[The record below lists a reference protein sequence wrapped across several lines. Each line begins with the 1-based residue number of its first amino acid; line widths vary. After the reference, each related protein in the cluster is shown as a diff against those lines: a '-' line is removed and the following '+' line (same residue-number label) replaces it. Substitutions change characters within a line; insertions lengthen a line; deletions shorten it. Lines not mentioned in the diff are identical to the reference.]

1 MAETVKRID
10 QQRHE
15 LKALRY
21 LLQFY
26 PESLVKTTP
35 LPRRGDFQ
43 IPDCQRIYDALMS
56 ARTREEAMAA
66 IGDLDLEETDLDSFL
81 RLGGEYYYTYPKL
94 VVERAEQFR
103 QHTLELEAVTS

>member
-1 MAETVKRID
+1 MADKVKRID

-35 LPRRGDFQ
+35 LPGREDFQ
-43 IPDCQRIYDALMS
+43 IPDCRRIYEALMS
-56 ARTREEAMAA
+56 ARTR
-66 IGDLDLEETDLDSFL
+66 DLEETDLDSFL
-81 RLGGEYYYTYPKL
+81 SLSGEYYYTYPKL
-94 VVERAEQFR
+94 VAERAEQFR
-103 QHTLELEAVTS
+103 RHTLELEAAV

>member
-1 MAETVKRID
+1 MADQIKRID

-26 PESLVKTTP
+26 PESVVKTVP
-35 LPRRGDFQ
+35 LPNRLDFQ
-43 IPDCQRIYDALMS
+43 IPDCQRIFEALMS
-56 ARTREEAMAA
+56 ARTRDEATAA
-66 IGDLDLEETDLDSFL
+66 IRALDLEETDLDSFL
-81 RLGGEYYYTYPKL
+81 SLSGEYYHTYPKL

-103 QHTLELEAVTS
+103 QHALELEAAA

>member
-1 MAETVKRID
+1 MPERVKRID

-26 PESLVKTTP
+26 PESFATTRP
-35 LPRRGDFQ
+35 LPRRHDFQ
-43 IPDCQRIYDALMS
+43 IPDCQRIFDALMS
-56 ARTREEAMAA
+56 AQTRDQAITAIRT
-66 IGDLDLEETDLDSFL
+66 LDLEDTDVDSFL
-81 RLGGEYYYTYPKL
+81 RLGGEYYYIYPKL

-103 QHTLELEAVTS
+103 RGTLQLEPSS

>member
-1 MAETVKRID
+1 MPERVKRID

-21 LLQFY
+21 LLHFY
-26 PESLVKTTP
+26 PESLVKTQP
-35 LPRRGDFQ
+35 LPRRDDFQ
-43 IPDCQRIYDALMS
+43 IPDCQRIYDVLMIDQ
-56 ARTREEAMAA
+56 TRDAAAAA
-66 IGDLDLEETDLDSFL
+66 IRNLDLDETDIDSFL

-103 QHTLELEAVTS
+103 DGTLELERAS

>member
-1 MAETVKRID
+1 MAERVKRID

-26 PESLVKTTP
+26 PESRTETRP
-35 LPRRGDFQ
+35 LPARGDFQ
-43 IPDCQRIYDALMS
+43 IADCQRIFDALMG
-56 ARTREEAMAA
+56 APTHDAAVAA
-66 IGDLDLEETDLDSFL
+66 IRALDLDDTDVESFL

-94 VVERAEQFR
+94 VVARAQAFR
-103 QHTLELEAVTS
+103 DGTLELEPNA